1 MKFRCRLAGMS
12 DVPKVAHIHVAAF
25 SNFFLTQLG
34 FKFLCVMYRA
44 FLCSEKCIFV
54 VAESANGQLAGF
66 AVGVLMGQKDRSLAI
81 RFFPQ
86 FLVAVVPAVLR
97 HPVTV
102 VRRLCMRFL
111 DEGES
116 PAVPANAVVL
126 RSIGVL
132 PTKLGSGAAAELLK
146 TFEALALI
154 KGAQNVYLTTDEL
167 NNERAQ
173 RFYTRGGYAI
183 VSRFQ
188 QGRKRWM
195 WLMSKNLKEQACE
208 C

>member
-1 MKFRCRLAGMS
+1 MTFRCRLAEMS

-66 AVGVLMGQKDRSLAI
+66 AVGVLMGQKDRALAV

-86 FLVAVVPAVLR
+86 FLVAVVPAVMR

-102 VRRLCMRFL
+102 VKRLCMRFF
-111 DEGES
+111 DECDS
-116 PAVPANAVVL
+116 PQLPPDAIVL

-132 PTKLGSGAAAELLK
+132 PTMLGLGAAADLLQ
-146 TFEALALI
+146 TFEAFALS
-154 KGAQNVYLTTDEL
+154 KGTRHVYLTTDEL

-173 RFYTRGGYAI
+173 RFYTSGGYSL

-195 WLMSKNLKEQACE
+195 WLMSKNLKEPACE